1 MAEDQQ
7 RRAEIQADVMQIQA
21 NAEMEIQQDQQMAQ
35 E

>member
-7 RRAEIQADVMQIQA
+7 KRAEIQADVQQIQA
-21 NAEMEIQQDQQMAQ
+21 NAEMEIQQQQQMTQ